1 MIVVSLET
9 SEMDDFVNFKLATEK
24 EECGR
29 IVSSPEQ
36 WQQWATAAKLESE
49 KYFLAKSDNGEWLG
63 AAHWSQLGTHEAKIF
78 PLMRHFGLSDSEKA
92 EVSIK
97 LIGKVLHAILK
108 NHNINQVGTRPFLS
122 LLDDGYKTALTQT
135 GFHLLGGRVEFK
147 TPVSEL
153 PPETVSEIEWRP
165 VLSEDELPA
174 VAKIFKDA
182 VEGYAHALDAVADP
196 LGCIRE
202 ALSET
207 DLTNNLSGIHIG
219 YVNSEPAAYIHVQ
232 INPKTGWSRITYMGV
247 LKKFRGKGLGVHV
260 HRHGFAMMR
269 ELGGTLYHG
278 GTSSEN
284 SSMIR
289 LFEKN
294 GCKEYISMQ
303 EWNID
308 IRQLRDGAAQPEL
321 TTQRLRLEPMR
332 VHHAAPCFDLF
343 QDEKLYQYEQRGKPS
358 DAAKFAERFLFLEA
372 RCAPDFSQYWWNWIC
387 IDVITNQIVGQ
398 VEVSLMRETGESFL
412 AYHVFPAY
420 WRKGFAK
427 EACAKVIDFLFCE
440 KRVTKVIIEM
450 DVRNV
455 ASIALAESLGA
466 KRISFHEKVQ
476 MIRGEWSD
484 EYRYEILR
492 R

>member
-1 MIVVSLET
+1 MNVVSLEA

-29 IVSSPEQ
+29 ILSSPEQ
-36 WQQWATAAKLESE
+36 WQQWARTASLKEAK
-49 KYFLAKSDNGEWLG
+49 FFVAKSDDGKWLG
-63 AAHWSQLGTHEAKIF
+63 AAHWSQLGTHEATIF
-78 PLMRHFGLSDSEKA
+78 PLMRRLDLSDSERA

-122 LLDDGYKTALTQT
+122 LLDEGYKTALTRT

-147 TPVSEL
+147 TAVSEL
-153 PPETVSEIEWRP
+153 PPETVGEIEWRP
-165 VLSEDELPA
+165 VASEDELPT
-174 VAKIFKDA
+174 VAEIFKDA
-182 VEGYAHALDAVADP
+182 VEGYAHAFDVVADP

-202 ALSET
+202 ALSEI

-247 LKKFRGKGLGVHV
+247 LKKFRGKGLGAQV
-260 HRHGFAMMR
+260 HRHGFTMIR

-294 GCKEYISMQ
+294 NCSKYAEMT
-303 EWNID
+303 EWNLD
-308 IRQLRDGAAQPEL
+308 VQKLRESASQPEL
-321 TTQRLRLEPMR
+321 TTQRLRLEPSR

-343 QDEKLYQYEQRGKPS
+343 QDEKLYQYIQREKPS
-358 DAAKFAERFLFLEA
+358 DPSRFTERLSFLEN
-372 RCAPDFSQYWWNWIC
+372 RISPDFSEYWWDWIC
-387 IDVITNQIVGQ
+387 FDLATNQIIGQ
-398 VEVSLMRETGESFL
+398 VEVGFDRATRESLMG
-412 AYHVFPAY
+412 YHVFPAY
-420 WRKGFAK
+420 WRKGYGK
-427 EACAKVIDFLFCE
+427 EACSAVVDFLLGARNASKVIFEID
-440 KRVTKVIIEM
+440 I
-450 DVRNV
+450 RNTD
-455 ASIALAESLGA
+455 SIALAESLGA
-466 KRISFHEKVQ
+466 KRVSFHEKVQ